1 MVYYI
6 GHFVCYMTFNVNH
19 HEPHSSVNPSHMN
32 HSLNGGLIRWGNIT
46 VMWVAIRN
54 DTEIYDSDTIYTI

>member
-1 MVYYI
+1 
-6 GHFVCYMTFNVNH
+6 MTFNLNH

-46 VMWVAIRN
+46 VMGIAIRN